1 MTVAKRGALSAVA
14 AILVHVT
21 VIRATTAMPRP
32 FNDFYPLANVPH
44 VQVEDEDKDK
54 DEDEEEEEEEEEENE
69 GRIEKKNENV
79 SIVPSSLFQ
88 RNSNEPKTSFLQPP
102 PPLLLS
108 PPSLKFFRRDLFVVC
123 RGEEVNVNSDRRFDS
138 SYEFKT
144 FQLITHF
151 RDRPIHFEVY
161 ESSDSYDL

>member
-44 VQVEDEDKDK
+44 KEDEDKDK
-54 DEDEEEEEEEEEENE
+54 DEDEEEEEEEEEEENE
-69 GRIEKKNENV
+69 GRIEKENENV
-79 SIVPSSLFQ
+79 SIVPSSLFL

-108 PPSLKFFRRDLFVVC
+108 PSPHPLSSFVGIYSSFVVVKELIYVTYVKGT
-123 RGEEVNVNSDRRFDS
+123 RSMRNS
-138 SYEFKT
+138 
-144 FQLITHF
+144 
-151 RDRPIHFEVY
+151 V
-161 ESSDSYDL
+161 SDCHDFLHS